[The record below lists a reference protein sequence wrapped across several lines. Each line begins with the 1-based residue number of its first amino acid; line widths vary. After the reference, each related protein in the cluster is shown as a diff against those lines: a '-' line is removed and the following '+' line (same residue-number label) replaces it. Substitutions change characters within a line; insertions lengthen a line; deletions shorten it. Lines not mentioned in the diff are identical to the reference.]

1 MPFNPSPQ
9 STNPFPIPS
18 ITPQPLLPPLT
29 SLSFLRFFSFMCLAV
44 LREIWIFFSLFFCFC
59 CLHLHLCRRSES
71 SGINK
76 KPGLC
81 LWPDAAGEAG
91 GNSLS
96 LRGPQR
102 PSRNGKKWAGHRK
115 WKEARKKRGGGGGI
129 QSWGL
134 QGRGDAGTTR
144 RRRGDGGGF
153 GLGGGSG
160 MIGWGGEVGIEGV
173 QTRFRDGSSQPRLVS
188 EERCASHQS

>member
-44 LREIWIFFSLFFCFC
+44 LREIWIFLSLFFCFVFVAFIC
-59 CLHLHLCRRSES
+59 ICAGAANQAGSIKSLASACGPTLPERQGEIHLASEGPSGQVVMARS
-71 SGINK
+71 G
-76 KPGLC
+76 
-81 LWPDAAGEAG
+81 
-91 GNSLS
+91 
-96 LRGPQR
+96 R
-102 PSRNGKKWAGHRK
+102 GHRK

-144 RRRGDGGGF
+144 RRRGDGGGLVGWGF
-153 GLGGGSG
+153 GDDWV
-160 MIGWGGEVGIEGV
+160 GWGGWN
-173 QTRFRDGSSQPRLVS
+173 
-188 EERCASHQS
+188 